1 MLRLRWLGFSEY
13 CVFIRVSMSE
23 LKNYG
28 DYEEVIWAPPAS
40 RLSPSALTVACH
52 MKLHKLE
59 LPSDWSS
66 AALFIVSRIQHPTS
80 CVRLSYLTIASVF
93 VGSIHSPHLL
103 FSCRQGNTVPLHFV
117 KFEKIGSW
125 TEFHNL
131 TEKSLGYK
139 CLSGN
144 SELRYV
150 LAVSTNKLNLVLQCS
165 FVCA

>member
-1 MLRLRWLGFSEY
+1 MTRILRILCFYQSIHVRIEELWRLWGSYLGSSRLPSIALSSHCRLSHEVAQVRTSKWLIIRRPIY
-13 CVFIRVSMSE
+13 CV
-23 LKNYG
+23 KN
-28 DYEEVIWAPPAS
+28 
-40 RLSPSALTVACH
+40 T
-52 MKLHKLE
+52 
-59 LPSDWSS
+59 
-66 AALFIVSRIQHPTS
+66 TS
-80 CVRLSYLTIASVF
+80 NIICRVRLSYLI
-93 VGSIHSPHLL
+93 LL
-103 FSCRQGNTVPLHFV
+103 RVYLLNQSTVHTCSFHVVREIQCRCTSWSL
-117 KFEKIGSW
+117 KKIGSW